1 MTTLL
6 LELPPELYER
16 LSQEAEEMGGSVQ
29 LVAQRLLEEQLGLA
43 PAVSERE
50 RVTQA
55 LRNAGPLAELGQDML
70 ERARKSTASLEEGQ
84 AALEACAGKPRSEIV
99 IDIRGPKG

>member
-43 PAVSERE
+43 PAVSERA

-55 LRNAGPLAELGQDML
+55 LRNAGLLAELGQDML
-70 ERARKSTASLEEGQ
+70 ERARNSTASLEEVH
-84 AALEACAGKPRSEIV
+84 AALDASDGKPLSEIV
-99 IDIRGPKG
+99 IEMRGPKG